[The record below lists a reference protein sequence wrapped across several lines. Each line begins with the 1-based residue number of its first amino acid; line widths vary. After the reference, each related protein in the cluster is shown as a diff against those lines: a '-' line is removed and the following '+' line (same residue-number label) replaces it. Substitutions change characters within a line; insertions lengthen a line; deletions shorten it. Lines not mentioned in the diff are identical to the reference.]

1 MSNDKLFYFSKSRDV
16 LPGKGLNE
24 IVENHLI
31 YNDLAKIKDWRK
43 ILSNFHIFPFI
54 YEGYTYNTIEHAF
67 QAKKINIVDNN
78 KALLF
83 TIDSGHD
90 IGLGDGLIARKNRK
104 ICKLN
109 KEQLQLWD
117 NIKNDIMNKI
127 TIEKYKVCKEAC
139 IVLINTKNAQLW
151 HIVSR
156 SKPFRVEYLE
166 NIRDNYLSSILF

>member
-54 YEGYTYNTIEHAF
+54 YEGNTYNTIEHAF

-78 KALLF
+78 KIYTF
-83 TIDSGHD
+83 NQHNRMKGNNINVCKIDTAMV
-90 IGLGDGLIARKNRK
+90 ILPYKLCKNVRW
-104 ICKLN
+104 ILN
-109 KEQLQLWD
+109 KYEADGYYIEECYNTNPHTHVYVD
-117 NIKNDIMNKI
+117 NDL
-127 TIEKYKVCKEAC
+127 CFD
-139 IVLINTKNAQLW
+139 VL
-151 HIVSR
+151 HIVC
-156 SKPFRVEYLE
+156 
-166 NIRDNYLSSILF
+166 

>member
-31 YNDLAKIKDWRK
+31 YNDLVKIKDWRK

-54 YEGYTYNTIEHAF
+54 YEGNTYNTIEHAF
-67 QAKKINIVDNN
+67 QAKKITIVDNN

-83 TIDSGHD
+83 TIDSGHE
-90 IGLGDGLIARKNRK
+90 IGLGDGLIASKNRK

-117 NIKNDIMNKI
+117 NIKHDIMNKI
-127 TIEKYKVCKEAC
+127 TIEKYKVCNND
-139 IVLINTKNAQLW
+139 IVADDDVKNSYLK
-151 HIVSR
+151 IV
-156 SKPFRVEYLE
+156 KQNNF
-166 NIRDNYLSSILF
+166 